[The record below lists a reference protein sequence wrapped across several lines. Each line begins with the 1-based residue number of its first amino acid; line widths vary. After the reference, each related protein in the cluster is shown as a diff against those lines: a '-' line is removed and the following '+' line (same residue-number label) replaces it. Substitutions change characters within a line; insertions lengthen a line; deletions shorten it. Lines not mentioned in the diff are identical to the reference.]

1 MAKYDALAEQMKAR
15 FAELAG
21 RTGQIEDELREP
33 LEPRFSEQATQLE
46 DEDPLE
52 GIDDVLLAEM
62 QQIEA
67 ALHRITDN
75 AYGTCVDCGDEIAMA
90 RLEAMPTA
98 IRCINCATTAAEG
111 N

>member
-15 FAELAG
+15 LAELAS
-21 RTGQIEDELREP
+21 RTGQIEGELQEP
-33 LEPRFSEQATQLE
+33 LEPRFSEQAVQLE

-62 QQIEA
+62 RQIEA
-67 ALHRITDN
+67 ALQRIDDG
-75 AYGTCVDCGDEIAMA
+75 AYGVCVDCGDDIAMA

-98 IRCINCATTAAEG
+98 IRCITCATAAAEG
-111 N
+111 Q